1 VTFARRYKAFTLIEL
16 VIVILLVSIVAISL
30 GGLVTQS
37 MRGYIDA
44 KDRNRFSQ
52 SGKWVTERVS
62 REVREALP
70 QSVRTGINAGVHCVE
85 FMNIVNASTSLDL
98 PANGLVTSFNAVGFD
113 LTFVPGLLLA
123 IMPINPG
130 SVYAG
135 AGTLGNIGAI
145 TSAGVPP
152 GSQVTITL
160 SAPTTF
166 ARRSPRDRFYILDS
180 PVSFC
185 LNDNNGELRRY
196 SNYAVN
202 AAQPFSAPAG
212 ATDEL
217 MGENFSASGSV
228 FNYQPGTL
236 SRAGLLQIN
245 FRLQSRSRNL
255 AANEEAFEVFHEV
268 HVRNV
273 P

>member
-1 VTFARRYKAFTLIEL
+1 MFSKRRNGAFTLIEL

-52 SGKWVTERVS
+52 SAKWVTERIS

-70 QSVRTGINAGVHCVE
+70 QSVRTGVNAGVHCVE
-85 FMNIVNASTSLDL
+85 FMNILNASTSLDL
-98 PANGLVTSFNAVGFD
+98 PANGPVTNFNAVGFD
-113 LTFVPGLLLA
+113 LTFSAGMLVA

-130 SVYAG
+130 SVYAF
-135 AGTLGNIGAI
+135 AGTLGNVQTI
-145 TSAGVPP
+145 TPAGVPL

-160 SAPTTF
+160 APAAIF
-166 ARRSPRDRFYILDS
+166 SQRSPKDRFYLLDS

-185 LNDNNGELRRY
+185 LNNNNGEMRRY

-212 ATDEL
+212 ALDEL
-217 MGENFSASGSV
+217 MGENFSASGAV
-228 FNYQPGTL
+228 FTYLPGSL
-236 SRAGLLQIN
+236 SRAGLLQMN
-245 FRLQSRSRNL
+245 FRMQSRSRNL
-255 AANEEAFEVFHEV
+255 AVNEEAFEVFHEV